1 MVSLAALVNAGST
14 WWLQEVREGRS
25 TPLITRLLEY
35 IILYDPHRRWITLA
49 LGVIAGGQDEAEHC
63 LRKPSE
69 DPSSFWGRACR
80 ECFHLG
86 FAVEAGV
93 FGRGV
98 AARAQ
103 KLRDLLA
110 LFATPE
116 SFPGPANESK
126 MYCPRGEFGTEPG
139 GVVGACRRRCWSMV
153 AWKNINA
160 SLGTLQYMMG
170 RGSGQVPSSRH
181 GEGTGGRTWPSRQGV
196 VIFAGKSNEKGQI
209 KYRTNRERERATK
222 HKRGVKKKKVNDDD
236 DDACIQSDG
245 LLNLL
250 IRGID
255 RLADDL
261 WGNRELAIRHLLRSG
276 IVEGRRNWGQTL
288 VHVGAEAHDVERAI
302 ETTVPGDQELGV
314 DSCNRA
320 VVELGRVLGV
330 LKLRLGMSGLG
341 DVPVVDGEP
350 ELDATGLQLAIAQQG
365 GTMTTER
372 PACCWSP
379 SGSVEALLMIR
390 RFPVDPWAET
400 INPSLTADGLRHEW
414 RALVEGGW
422 LMVSDGEEIV
432 MLRELLLWH
441 SAGGRWLR
449 RVPSSS
455 TSGLV
460 NPEAPLQGR
469 SKGSFAAVNLPRKK
483 AGELGPCAIQ
493 IALVSSEFD
502 ARMSTA
508 RKARRR
514 AEEGRNG
521 QSMDPLSE
529 CQRLLFPRLL
539 DVLGAGDE
547 DTRGRLGLSVV
558 ALPDS
563 FETGKFQGLWADAL
577 EVPEGGLD
585 NTAGG
590 SGAAE
595 NLVDEA
601 LNGDEVSKLG
611 GSAPLDESRSR
622 GRVEFDA
629 GSSIWSSKTKIQ
641 TERRHKEAESCRAAT
656 ELSCERPVEPSRG
669 YDYWWPERNSELLDI
684 GFKPDNNGRAEG
696 RDRDRYIGEAGENG
710 RDESDKGKANV
721 AASAASPSA
730 SQGPSIPPSA
740 CTPLPPSD
748 TRFPGGDDDG
758 TTYPLGTGKFQDFW
772 RSEGCAAGGAGTVEN
787 LAEEVS
793 KLREIDALDE
803 GRNESV
809 GIEGVQQWTLQ
820 LRRTLRW

>member
-1 MVSLAALVNAGST
+1 MH
-14 WWLQEVREGRS
+14 QCKE
-25 TPLITRLLEY
+25 
-35 IILYDPHRRWITLA
+35 RRRNGW
-49 LGVIAGGQDEAEHC
+49 DW
-63 LRKPSE
+63 PS
-69 DPSSFWGRACR
+69 F
-80 ECFHLG
+80 
-86 FAVEAGV
+86 
-93 FGRGV
+93 
-98 AARAQ
+98 
-103 KLRDLLA
+103 
-110 LFATPE
+110 
-116 SFPGPANESK
+116 
-126 MYCPRGEFGTEPG
+126 EFRG
-139 GVVGACRRRCWSMV
+139 GVQLPKRHW
-153 AWKNINA
+153 
-160 SLGTLQYMMG
+160 
-170 RGSGQVPSSRH
+170 GS
-181 GEGTGGRTWPSRQGV
+181 E
-196 VIFAGKSNEKGQI
+196 
-209 KYRTNRERERATK
+209 
-222 HKRGVKKKKVNDDD
+222 
-236 DDACIQSDG
+236 SDG

-422 LMVSDGEEIV
+422 LMVSDGGCGEFLAAAQAV
-432 MLRELLLWH
+432 LSTQRRH
-441 SAGGRWLR
+441 SRGDPRAL
-449 RVPSSS
+449 
-455 TSGLV
+455 
-460 NPEAPLQGR
+460 
-469 SKGSFAAVNLPRKK
+469 FAAVNLPRKK
-483 AGELGPCAIQ
+483 AGELGPCTIQ

-611 GSAPLDESRSR
+611 GSAPLDESRSE
-622 GRVEFDA
+622 GVGIKAEAVNAAVEWDFGMARVEFDA

-730 SQGPSIPPSA
+730 SQGHFDSSIGVHSSSPIGHSISW
-740 CTPLPPSD
+740 TVTTTVQRVGMGTLLLPPRPARD
-748 TRFPGGDDDG
+748 RQVPGF
-758 TTYPLGTGKFQDFW
+758 LGGLK
-772 RSEGCAAGGAGTVEN
+772 GAQ
-787 LAEEVS
+787 LEELRAWES
-793 KLREIDALDE
+793 KAFR
-803 GRNESV
+803 
-809 GIEGVQQWTLQ
+809 QWTLQ
-820 LRRTLRW
+820 LRRTLRWWDQVRTWDVLALRKDLDVGKLDLDLRDEDTAGWWQEEAKSAGLRGQGDALLSYGASWAKLRGVGDTRKNGRAEGGEDRSSFFPRGQRLVRGQWVLGLGKNQDSVGARRVWGRFGEALGDTKPEKARLSMHE